1 MVIVMSSLGS
11 AYKTAAR
18 LPFEDVQGTIVVQK
32 NGNVPEEVKGVLLSC
47 SLAPIARGSVLKISG
62 IEGVR
67 GISSALSLWVF
78 DEDHFKRVLGADWG
92 DSFGQKLRNKLI
104 EGKIPFSDGEA
115 LVEKTYAEQ
124 HSLSIGSE
132 ETISGRRLL
141 VTGIIRTSG
150 NEIVASDV
158 YLGLKSAQAMAY
170 ESKNLQRVETFNPT
184 DVNVVFIDTPLDST
198 ASVAEQIK
206 TALNNEAAG
215 GETPLGQTIG
225 TYNIYTSQSFETQI
239 SSFFQISDRLTQT
252 ISLIISA
259 GAALLVTLSVFHIL
273 GERNKEFGL
282 MKSVG
287 FRERDIQR
295 EMLTETFLQTLA
307 GFVGGFAISVVAIAV
322 LARTSV
328 SISIPWE
335 LSPYPH
341 FLLSDPNMANVVQ
354 SHLLPIRP
362 EPLYIGITLIISLI
376 IGLIV
381 SFMSVWHI
389 SRLKPMEIL
398 RYE

>member
-1 MVIVMSSLGS
+1 
-11 AYKTAAR
+11 
-18 LPFEDVQGTIVVQK
+18 
-32 NGNVPEEVKGVLLSC
+32 VL
-47 SLAPIARGSVLKISG
+47 
-62 IEGVR
+62 
-67 GISSALSLWVF
+67 
-78 DEDHFKRVLGADWG
+78 
-92 DSFGQKLRNKLI
+92 
-104 EGKIPFSDGEA
+104 
-115 LVEKTYAEQ
+115 
-124 HSLSIGSE
+124 
-132 ETISGRRLL
+132 
-141 VTGIIRTSG
+141 
-150 NEIVASDV
+150 
-158 YLGLKSAQAMAY
+158 
-170 ESKNLQRVETFNPT
+170 
-184 DVNVVFIDTPLDST
+184 
-198 ASVAEQIK
+198 
-206 TALNNEAAG
+206 
-215 GETPLGQTIG
+215 
-225 TYNIYTSQSFETQI
+225 
-239 SSFFQISDRLTQT
+239 
-252 ISLIISA
+252 
-259 GAALLVTLSVFHIL
+259 HIL
-273 GERNKEFGL
+273 GERNKEFGI

-328 SISIPWE
+328 SISRPWE